1 MLKKSIKKLLLVAML
16 LTCNMAAWADEDIIS
31 YDGDHYIIN
40 VDALHPDSEMTLMDV
55 LNMCPEFV
63 SAHGGNL
70 GASYVIT
77 VDDIDHYVDAET
89 FFLYTKA
96 SEISSVTVYNF
107 ASVQHGFSGGTGLIS
122 VTYKQPAPS
131 STSGKVALEG
141 STYGNGKLYADFA
154 TQQKNVTV
162 RGGAL
167 ANLQYAKGSMYG
179 GGWFS
184 SRHNTENAHLSLDW
198 DISPKDNLKIRA
210 YQQFFDYKER
220 YNYDDPENSFVSP
233 MMERYVDIAA
243 RYTRALSSQGAE
255 LVVEGGADYLSMKEG
270 EDRVRD
276 SYPYFYTELSIPCLN
291 NDLQILAG
299 WEIDYDN
306 YWTRGDSRRQMLE
319 NNLYVQLCYSHGP
332 WSFILGD
339 RLNIL
344 GFWQHS
350 YNPDFEESRLS
361 KHNNNN
367 YLSASVGYSKG
378 RHRVLG
384 SIGRDTYIPGTEDFY
399 SNIMG
404 NTVNYI
410 IPIQNTLWR
419 SELRY
424 TYQHGNFSWSSS
436 VHHSWHDYSFS
447 FYERQTGIRTSVT
460 WHKGALRITA
470 GADYVHDQLKYD
482 DDDDGSSLHDNN
494 FALKL
499 SPTLLLGKGF
509 RLSSTLIYRNRQKL
523 TDRHAHLLASVKLNK
538 DLGRHCNVYADFR
551 NIAGMP
557 TLPLIHT
564 DDAYYNRAL
573 VLGMNIYF

>member
-1 MLKKSIKKLLLVAML
+1 ML
-16 LTCNMAAWADEDIIS
+16 LTCNMAAQAGEDIIEHE
-31 YDGDHYIIN
+31 GDHYIIN

-63 SAHGGNL
+63 SANGGNL
-70 GASYVIT
+70 GANYVIT
-77 VDDIDHYVDAET
+77 VDEIDHYIDAES

-96 SEISSVTVYNF
+96 SEVSSVTVYNN
-107 ASVQHGFSGGTGLIS
+107 ASVLHGYSGSTGLIS

-141 STYGNGKLYADFA
+141 STYGNGKFYADFA
-154 TQQKNVTV
+154 TRQKNVTV
-162 RGGAL
+162 RGSAL
-167 ANLQYAKGSMYG
+167 TNLQYAKGSMSE

-210 YQQFFDYKER
+210 YQQFFDHKER
-220 YNYDDPENSFVSP
+220 YNYDDTDESFVTP
-233 MMERYVDIAA
+233 LMERYIDLTA

-255 LVVEGGADYLSMKEG
+255 LIVEGGGDYLSMREDG
-270 EDRVRD
+270 ERVRD
-276 SYPYFYTELSIPCLN
+276 SYPYLYTEVSIPCLN
-291 NDLQILAG
+291 DDLQILAG

-306 YWTRGDSRRQMLE
+306 YWTRGSNRRQILE
-319 NNLYVQLCYSHGP
+319 NNIYVQLSYSHGP
-332 WSFILGD
+332 WTFTLGN

-344 GFWQHS
+344 GFWQRS
-350 YNPDFEESRLS
+350 YHPDFEESQLTR
-361 KHNNNN
+361 HHNNN

-378 RHRVLG
+378 RHRLLG

-404 NTVNYI
+404 NTVNFI
-410 IPIQNTLWR
+410 LPIQNTLWR

-424 TYQHGNFSWSSS
+424 TYQRGSFSWSSS
-436 VHHSWHDYSFS
+436 VHHSWRDYSYSFS
-447 FYERQTGIRTSVT
+447 ERLTGIRTSVT
-460 WHKGALRITA
+460 WHKGPLRITA

-482 DDDDGSSLHDNN
+482 DDGSSLYDNYYN
-494 FALKL
+494 LKL

-509 RLSSTLIYRNRQKL
+509 RLSSTLLYRSRQKF

-538 DLGRHCNVYADFR
+538 DLGRHCNVYADFHD
-551 NIAGMP
+551 IAGMP
-557 TLPLIHT
+557 TVTLLQT
-564 DDAYYNRAL
+564 EESFYNRAL
-573 VLGMNIYF
+573 TLGMNIYF

>member
-1 MLKKSIKKLLLVAML
+1 MLKKGIKTLLLVAML
-16 LTCNMAAWADEDIIS
+16 LTCNMAARADENIIEHE
-31 YDGDHYIIN
+31 GDHYIIN

-63 SAHGGNL
+63 SANGENL
-70 GASYVIT
+70 GANYVIT
-77 VDDIDHYVDAET
+77 VDEIDHYIDAKS

-96 SEISSVTVYNF
+96 SEVSSVTVYNN
-107 ASVQHGFSGGTGLIS
+107 ASVLHGYSGSTGLIS

-154 TQQKNVTV
+154 TRQKNITV
-162 RGGAL
+162 RGCAL
-167 ANLQYAKGSMYG
+167 TNLQYAKGSMSE

-210 YQQFFDYKER
+210 YQQFFDHKER
-220 YNYDDPENSFVSP
+220 YNHDDPDESFVTP
-233 MMERYVDIAA
+233 MMEHYVDLTA

-255 LVVEGGADYLSMKEG
+255 LIVEGGGDYLSMREDG
-270 EDRVRD
+270 ERVRD
-276 SYPYFYTELSIPCLN
+276 SYPYLYTEVSIPCLN
-291 NDLQILAG
+291 DDLQILAG

-306 YWTRGDSRRQMLE
+306 YWTRGSNRRQILE
-319 NNLYVQLCYSHGP
+319 NNIYVQLSYSHGP
-332 WSFILGD
+332 WTFTLGD

-344 GFWQHS
+344 GFWQRS
-350 YNPDFEESRLS
+350 YHPDFEESQLTR
-361 KHNNNN
+361 HHNNN

-378 RHRVLG
+378 RHRLLG

-404 NTVNYI
+404 NTVNFI
-410 IPIQNTLWR
+410 LPIQNTLWR

-424 TYQHGNFSWSSS
+424 TYQRGSFSWSSS
-436 VHHSWHDYSFS
+436 VHHSWRDYSYSFS
-447 FYERQTGIRTSVT
+447 ERLTGIRTSVT
-460 WHKGALRITA
+460 WHKGPLRITA

-482 DDDDGSSLHDNN
+482 DDGSSLYDNYYN
-494 FALKL
+494 LKL

-509 RLSSTLIYRNRQKL
+509 RLSSTLLYRSRQKF

-538 DLGRHCNVYADFR
+538 DLGRHCNVYADFHD
-551 NIAGMP
+551 IAGMP
-557 TLPLIHT
+557 TVTLLQ
-564 DDAYYNRAL
+564 AEESFYNRAL
-573 VLGMNIYF
+573 TLGMNIYF

>member
-1 MLKKSIKKLLLVAML
+1 MLKKGIKTLLLVAML
-16 LTCNMAAWADEDIIS
+16 LTCNMAARADEDIIEHE
-31 YDGDHYIIN
+31 GDHYIIN

-63 SAHGGNL
+63 SANGGNL
-70 GASYVIT
+70 GANYVIT
-77 VDDIDHYVDAET
+77 VDEIDHYIDAET

-96 SEISSVTVYNF
+96 SEVSSITVFNS
-107 ASVQHGFSGGTGLIS
+107 ASVLHGYSGGTGLIS
-122 VTYKQPAPS
+122 VTYKQPDPS

-162 RGGAL
+162 RGSAL
-167 ANLQYAKGSMYG
+167 TNLQYAKGSMSE

-210 YQQFFDYKER
+210 YQQFFDHKER
-220 YNYDDPENSFVSP
+220 YNHDDPDESFVTP
-233 MMERYVDIAA
+233 MMEHYVDLTA

-255 LVVEGGADYLSMKEG
+255 LIVEGGGDYLSMREDG
-270 EDRVRD
+270 ERVRD
-276 SYPYFYTELSIPCLN
+276 SYPYLYTEVSIPCLN
-291 NDLQILAG
+291 DDLQILAG

-306 YWTRGDSRRQMLE
+306 YWTRGSNRRQILE
-319 NNLYVQLCYSHGP
+319 NNIYVQLSYSHGP
-332 WSFILGD
+332 WTFTLGD

-344 GFWQHS
+344 GFWQRS
-350 YNPDFEESRLS
+350 YHPDFEESQLTR
-361 KHNNNN
+361 HHNNN

-378 RHRVLG
+378 RHRLLG

-424 TYQHGNFSWSSS
+424 TYQRGSFSWSSS
-436 VHHSWHDYSFS
+436 VHHSWRDYSYSFS
-447 FYERQTGIRTSVT
+447 ERLTGIRTSVT
-460 WHKGALRITA
+460 WHKGPLRITA

-482 DDDDGSSLHDNN
+482 DDGSSLYDNYYN
-494 FALKL
+494 LKL

-509 RLSSTLIYRNRQKL
+509 RLSSTLLYRSRQKF

-551 NIAGMP
+551 NLAGMP
-557 TLPLIHT
+557 TVTLLQ
-564 DDAYYNRAL
+564 AEESFYNRAL
-573 VLGMNIYF
+573 TLGMNIYF

>member
-1 MLKKSIKKLLLVAML
+1 MLKKGIKTLPLVAML
-16 LTCNMAAWADEDIIS
+16 LTCNMAARADEDIIEHE
-31 YDGDHYIIN
+31 GDHYIIN

-63 SAHGGNL
+63 SANGGNL
-70 GASYVIT
+70 GANYVIT
-77 VDDIDHYVDAET
+77 VDEIDHYIDAET

-96 SEISSVTVYNF
+96 SEVSSITVFNS
-107 ASVQHGFSGGTGLIS
+107 ASVLHGYSGGTGLIS
-122 VTYKQPAPS
+122 VTYKQPDPS

-154 TQQKNVTV
+154 TRQKNVTV
-162 RGGAL
+162 RGSAL
-167 ANLQYAKGSMYG
+167 TNLQYAKGSMYE

-210 YQQFFDYKER
+210 YQQFFDHKER
-220 YNYDDPENSFVSP
+220 YNHDDPDESFVTP
-233 MMERYVDIAA
+233 MMEHYVDLTA

-255 LVVEGGADYLSMKEG
+255 LIVEGGGDYLSMREDG
-270 EDRVRD
+270 ERVRD
-276 SYPYFYTELSIPCLN
+276 SYPYLYTEVSIPCLN
-291 NDLQILAG
+291 DDLQILAG

-306 YWTRGDSRRQMLE
+306 YWTRGSNRRQILE
-319 NNLYVQLCYSHGP
+319 NNIYVQLSYSHGP
-332 WSFILGD
+332 WTFTLGD

-344 GFWQHS
+344 GFWQRS
-350 YNPDFEESRLS
+350 YHPDFEESQLTR
-361 KHNNNN
+361 HHNNN

-378 RHRVLG
+378 RHRLLG

-404 NTVNYI
+404 NTVNFI
-410 IPIQNTLWR
+410 LPIQNTLWR

-424 TYQHGNFSWSSS
+424 TYQRGSFSWSSS
-436 VHHSWHDYSFS
+436 VHHSWRDYSYSFS
-447 FYERQTGIRTSVT
+447 ERLTGIRTSVT
-460 WHKGALRITA
+460 WHKGPLRITA

-482 DDDDGSSLHDNN
+482 DDGSSLYDNYYN
-494 FALKL
+494 LKL

-509 RLSSTLIYRNRQKL
+509 RLSSTLLYRSRQKF

-551 NIAGMP
+551 NLAGMP
-557 TLPLIHT
+557 TVTLLQ
-564 DDAYYNRAL
+564 AEESFYNRAL
-573 VLGMNIYF
+573 TLGMNIYF